1 MGCICRKV
9 ENQEISNVELK
20 DENNVKEDDQ
30 TINPVSNSKDNKDNV
45 KKPVNLINNL
55 KYSKTKIF

>member
-30 TINPVSNSKDNKDNV
+30 TINPISNPKDNKDNV